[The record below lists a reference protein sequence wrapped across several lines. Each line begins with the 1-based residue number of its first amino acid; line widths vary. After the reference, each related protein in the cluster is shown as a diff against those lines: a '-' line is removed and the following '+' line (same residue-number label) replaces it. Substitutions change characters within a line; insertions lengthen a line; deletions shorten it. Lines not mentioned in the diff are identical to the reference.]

1 MSRPRFPYSVF
12 GERFTR
18 PTGALE
24 LMDDLG
30 RALGGDADVAF
41 LGGGNPAKI
50 PAVQALVRRRLR
62 EVAEDPAALERM
74 VSNYAHPAGDLPF
87 RRALASLLAREYGWA
102 LTEDHIALTAGSQAS
117 FFLLFNLFAGRT
129 RDGGLRRVLLP
140 MTPEYV
146 GYADVGLDDG
156 LIVSR
161 RPAID
166 ERSDHTFKYR
176 VDFTSLT
183 IGADIGAVCVS
194 RPANPTG
201 NVLTDDELARLASLC
216 RAAKVPL
223 IIDGAYGLPFPS
235 IVFGRATPLWNE
247 DIILCLSLSKLG
259 LPGVRTGIVVAHPEI
274 VAALTNMT
282 AVLNLAV
289 GSVGPVLAQP
299 WVESGEILTL
309 GARAIMPYYRD
320 KALRARELVERE
332 LEGLPFRM
340 HEPEGAFF
348 LWLWLPGL
356 PIPSAELYR
365 RLKAAGVL
373 VLSGHYFF
381 PGLDEPWPHR
391 DECIRISY
399 AQDDETVARG
409 IRILAR
415 EVRAAFDEAN
425 AGRAGRR
432 ERPSAGAGT

>member
-1 MSRPRFPYSVF
+1 MSTRHRFSAF

-30 RALGGDADVAF
+30 HAMAGGTDAAF

-50 PAVQALVRRRLR
+50 PYVQALLQRRLH
-62 EVAEDPAALERM
+62 EVAASPAARDRM
-74 VSNYAHPAGDLPF
+74 LSNYAHPAGDLPF
-87 RRALASLLAREYGWA
+87 RRALARLLRQEQGWA

-117 FFLLFNLFAGRT
+117 FFLLFNLLAGRSDAGF
-129 RDGGLRRVLLP
+129 RPLLLP

-156 LIVSR
+156 LIVAR
-161 RPAID
+161 RPAIAETSD
-166 ERSDHTFKYR
+166 RSFKYR
-176 VDFTSLT
+176 VDFGHLELD
-183 IGADIGAVCVS
+183 DIAAVCVS

-201 NVLTDDELARLASLC
+201 NVLTDDELRRLHALC
-216 RAAKVPL
+216 TAANVPL
-223 IIDGAYGLPFPS
+223 IVDGAYGLPFPG
-235 IVFGRATPLWNE
+235 IVFGSAEPLWSENV
-247 DIILCLSLSKLG
+247 ILCLSLSKLG
-259 LPGVRTGIVVAHPEI
+259 LPGVRTGIVIAHPGIIE
-274 VAALTNMT
+274 ALTRMT

-309 GARAIMPYYRD
+309 GRETIMPFYRD
-320 KALRARELVERE
+320 KALRARDLLERE
-332 LEGLPFRM
+332 LAGLPFRI

-348 LWLWLPGL
+348 LWLWLPEL
-356 PIPSAELYR
+356 PISSAELYR

-381 PGLDEPWPHR
+381 PGLEEPWPHR
-391 DECIRISY
+391 DECVRISY
-399 AQDDETVARG
+399 AEDDAVVARG
-409 IRILAR
+409 LRILGR
-415 EVRAAFDEAN
+415 EVRAAFDGGGGAP
-425 AGRAGRR
+425 APRPPGRR
-432 ERPSAGAGT
+432 E

>member
-1 MSRPRFPYSVF
+1 
-12 GERFTR
+12 
-18 PTGALE
+18 
-24 LMDDLG
+24 
-30 RALGGDADVAF
+30 
-41 LGGGNPAKI
+41 
-50 PAVQALVRRRLR
+50 
-62 EVAEDPAALERM
+62 
-74 VSNYAHPAGDLPF
+74 
-87 RRALASLLAREYGWA
+87 LAREYGWA

-183 IGADIGAVCVS
+183 IGTDIGAVCVS

-235 IVFGRATPLWNE
+235 IVFGRAAPSWNAG
-247 DIILCLSLSKLG
+247 IVMCPSLSKLG

-299 WVESGEILTL
+299 WVESGEILSL

-320 KALRARELVERE
+320 KALRARELV
-332 LEGLPFRM
+332 
-340 HEPEGAFF
+340 
-348 LWLWLPGL
+348 
-356 PIPSAELYR
+356 
-365 RLKAAGVL
+365 
-373 VLSGHYFF
+373 
-381 PGLDEPWPHR
+381 
-391 DECIRISY
+391 
-399 AQDDETVARG
+399 
-409 IRILAR
+409 
-415 EVRAAFDEAN
+415 
-425 AGRAGRR
+425 
-432 ERPSAGAGT
+432 

>member
-1 MSRPRFPYSVF
+1 MTRPRFEFSAF

-30 RALGGDADVAF
+30 RALSGDRDVAF

-50 PAVQALVRRRLR
+50 PDVQALVRRRLL
-62 EVAEDPAALERM
+62 EVAEEPAALERM
-74 VSNYAHPAGDLPF
+74 VSNYAHPTGDLPF
-87 RRALASLLAREYGWA
+87 RRALARLLEREYGWP

-129 RDGGLRRVLLP
+129 PEGRLRRLLLP

-156 LIVSR
+156 LIVSQ

-166 ERSDHTFKYR
+166 ELSDHAFKYR
-176 VDFTSLT
+176 VDFASLA

-216 RAAKVPL
+216 GAAGIPL
-223 IIDGAYGLPFPS
+223 IVDGAYGMPFPS
-235 IVFGRATPLWNE
+235 IVFGQAEPVWNE
-247 DIILCLSLSKLG
+247 DIVLCLSLSKLG
-259 LPGVRTGIVVAHPEI
+259 LPGVRTGIVVAHPSI

-309 GARAIMPYYRD
+309 GRRTIMPYYRD
-320 KALRARELVERE
+320 KALRARDLVEHE
-332 LEGLPFRM
+332 LEGLPFRI

-391 DECIRISY
+391 DECVRISY
-399 AQDDETVARG
+399 AQDDATVARG
-409 IRILAR
+409 VRLLAR
-415 EVRAAFDEAN
+415 EVRTAFDEA
-425 AGRAGRR
+425 GRAERR
-432 ERPSAGAGT
+432 ARPRP